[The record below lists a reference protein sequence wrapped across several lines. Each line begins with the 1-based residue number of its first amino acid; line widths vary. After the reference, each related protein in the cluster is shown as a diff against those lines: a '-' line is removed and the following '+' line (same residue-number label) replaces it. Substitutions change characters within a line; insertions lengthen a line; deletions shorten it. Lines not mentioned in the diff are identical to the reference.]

1 MKLKT
6 YSLHNLNEI
15 PQLKRLSKKQK
26 LEIEVAARVIPFK
39 TNNYIVDNLIRW
51 SNYKNDPI
59 FILNFPTKDLLKN
72 GQFEKIASLIK
83 KGANKG
89 EITKAIHKIWLQLN
103 PHPGDQ
109 LKYNVPEL
117 NKVKLKGIQH
127 KYNETLLFFPT
138 QGQTCHAYCTF
149 CFRWPQFTNRPELK
163 FAMNQTDMLIKYL
176 KKNKQITDILITGG
190 DPMIMS
196 ANRLGK
202 YINAILGADLS
213 HLTTIRIGSKALSYW
228 PYRFISDPDSK
239 DLLNIFKKVI
249 KSGKHLA
256 FMANFNHPSELST
269 EAVKQATGNILKTG
283 AQIRSQ
289 SPILNNINANPDV
302 WNQLWKEQVK
312 LGIIPYY
319 MFMPR
324 DTGAQH
330 YFAVPLV
337 KAWEVFKNAY
347 ANTSGLCRTVRG
359 PIMSASPGKIQIT
372 GVTEI
377 FDEKVMVLLF
387 LQARDTEWIRKP
399 FLAKYN
405 EDALWLNDLK
415 PAFGKKEF
423 FFEKSL
429 KKILHESNNIRKL
442 EFEKYYDN
450 KQCTS
455 SG

>member
-6 YSLHNLNEI
+6 YNIYNFREI
-15 PQLKRLSKKQK
+15 PQLAKLSKKQK
-26 LEIEVAARVIPFK
+26 YEIEVASKVIPFK
-39 TNNYIVDNLIRW
+39 TNNYVVNNLIRW
-51 SNYKNDPI
+51 SNYKNDPL
-59 FILNFPTKDLLKN
+59 FLLNFPTRDLLSN
-72 GQFEKIASLIK
+72 ENFEKIDFLIK
-83 KGANKG
+83 READRTELNR
-89 EITKAIHKIWLQLN
+89 TIHEIWLQLN

-117 NKVKLKGIQH
+117 NKIKLKGIQH
-127 KYNETLLFFPT
+127 KYNETILFFPA

-149 CFRWPQFTNRPELK
+149 CFRWPQFTNRPELR
-163 FAMNQTDMLIKYL
+163 FAMNQPDLLIKYL

-190 DPMIMS
+190 DPMIMT
-196 ANRLGK
+196 AKQLGK
-202 YINAILGADLS
+202 YIDAILDADLS

-228 PYRFISDPDSK
+228 PYRFISDPDSR
-239 DLLNIFKKVI
+239 DILNIFRKII
-249 KSGKHLA
+249 KSGRHLA
-256 FMANFNHPSELST
+256 FMANFSHPVELST
-269 EAVKQATGNILKTG
+269 EAVRLAIRNIISTG

-289 SPILNNINANPDV
+289 SPILNNINAKADI
-302 WNQLWKEQVK
+302 WNKLWKEQVK

-337 KAWEVFKNAY
+337 KAWEIFKDAY

-377 FDEKVMVLLF
+377 FDEKLIVLLF
-387 LQARDTEWIRKP
+387 LQARDTKWTRKP

-405 EDALWLNDLK
+405 EKALWLNDLK

-429 KKILHESNNIRKL
+429 RKILYDNINIRKL
-442 EFEKYYDN
+442 EFEEYYTDKKYA
-450 KQCTS
+450 S
-455 SG
+455 S

>member
-6 YSLHNLNEI
+6 YNIHNFKEI
-15 PQLKRLSKKQK
+15 PQIAKLSKKQIH
-26 LEIEVAARVIPFK
+26 EIEVASKIVPFK
-39 TNNYIVDNLIRW
+39 TNNYVVNNLIRW
-51 SNYKNDPI
+51 SNYKNDPV
-59 FILNFPTKDLLKN
+59 FVLNFPTKDLLSN
-72 GQFEKIASLIK
+72 GHFEKIDFLIK
-83 KGANKG
+83 KRAGKT
-89 EITKAIHKIWLQLN
+89 EIKDTIQKIWLQLN

-109 LKYNVPEL
+109 LKYNIPEL
-117 NKVKLKGIQH
+117 GKTRLKGLQH

-149 CFRWPQFTNRPELK
+149 CFRWPQFINKPELR
-163 FAMNQTDMLIKYL
+163 FGMNQTELLVKYL

-190 DPMIMS
+190 DPMIMT
-196 ANRLGK
+196 ARQLGR
-202 YINAILGADLS
+202 YINAILNADLS
-213 HLTTIRIGSKALSYW
+213 HLTTIRIGTKALSYW
-228 PYRFISDPDSK
+228 PYRFISDPDSR
-239 DLLNIFKKVI
+239 DILDIFRKVI
-249 KSGKHLA
+249 KSGRHLA
-256 FMANFNHPSELST
+256 FMANFSHPVELKT
-269 EAVKQATGNILKTG
+269 EAVKQAIDNILKTG

-289 SPILNNINANPDV
+289 SPILNHINASADI
-302 WNQLWKEQVK
+302 WNKLWKEQVK

-337 KAWEVFKNAY
+337 KAWEIFKDAY

-377 FDEKVMVLLF
+377 FDENVMVLLF
-387 LQARDTEWIRKP
+387 LQARDTKWTRKP

-405 EDALWLNDLK
+405 EDALWLDDLR

-429 KKILHESNNIRKL
+429 RKILYDNINIRKL
-442 EFEKYYDN
+442 DFEEYYTD
-450 KQCTS
+450 KQCAS
-455 SG
+455 S

>member
-1 MKLKT
+1 MKLKI
-6 YSLHNLNEI
+6 YNFHNFREI
-15 PQLKRLSKKQK
+15 PQLAKLSKKQK
-26 LEIEVAARVIPFK
+26 HEIEIASLVIPFK
-39 TNNYIVDNLIRW
+39 TNNYVINNLIKW

-59 FILNFPTKDLLKN
+59 FLLNFPTRDLLSN
-72 GQFEKIASLIK
+72 EHFEKIDFLIK
-83 KGANKG
+83 KGADRT
-89 EITKAIHKIWLQLN
+89 EINRTIHKIWLQLN

-117 NKVKLKGIQH
+117 NKIKLKGIQH

-149 CFRWPQFTNRPELK
+149 CFRWPQFTNRPELR
-163 FAMNQTDMLIKYL
+163 FTMNQTDLLVKYL

-190 DPMIMS
+190 DPMIMT
-196 ANRLGK
+196 ANQLGK
-202 YINAILGADLS
+202 YINAILDADLS

-228 PYRFISDPDSK
+228 PYRFTSDTDTK
-239 DLLNIFKKVI
+239 DILDIFRKVV
-249 KSGKHLA
+249 KSGRHLA
-256 FMANFNHPSELST
+256 FMANFSHPVELST
-269 EAVKQATGNILKTG
+269 EEVKLATRNILSTG

-289 SPILNNINANPDV
+289 SPILNHINARADI

-330 YFAVPLV
+330 YFALPLV
-337 KAWEVFKNAY
+337 KAWEIFKEAY

-359 PIMSASPGKIQIT
+359 PIMSASPGKIQIA

-377 FDEKVMVLLF
+377 FDEKVIVLTF
-387 LQARDTEWIRKP
+387 LQARDTEWTRKP

-405 EDALWLNDLK
+405 EDALWLNDLR

-423 FFEKSL
+423 FFEKTL
-429 KKILHESNNIRKL
+429 RKILYDNFNIRKL
-442 EFEKYYDN
+442 EFEQYYTD
-450 KQCTS
+450 KQCAS
-455 SG
+455 S

>member
-6 YSLHNLNEI
+6 YNLHNFREI
-15 PQLKRLSKKQK
+15 PQLAKLSKKQK
-26 LEIEVAARVIPFK
+26 HEIEVASQVVPFK
-39 TNNYIVDNLIRW
+39 TNNYIVNNLIRW
-51 SNYKNDPI
+51 SNYKNDPV
-59 FILNFPTKDLLKN
+59 FLLNFPTKEIL
-72 GQFEKIASLIK
+72 GSEHFEKIDFLIN
-83 KGANKG
+83 KGADKTELNR
-89 EITKAIHKIWLQLN
+89 AIHKIWLQLN

-109 LKYNVPEL
+109 QKYNVPEL
-117 NKVKLKGIQH
+117 NKIKLKGIQH

-149 CFRWPQFTNRPELK
+149 CFRWPQFTNWTELR
-163 FAMNQTDMLIKYL
+163 FAMNRTDLLIKYL

-190 DPMIMS
+190 DPMIMT
-196 ANRLGK
+196 ANQLGK
-202 YINAILGADLS
+202 YIDAILDADLS

-228 PYRFISDPDSK
+228 PYRFISDPDSRDIL
-239 DLLNIFKKVI
+239 DLFRKVI
-249 KSGKHLA
+249 KSGRHLA
-256 FMANFNHPSELST
+256 FMANFSHPVELST

-289 SPILNNINANPDV
+289 SPILNHINARADI
-302 WNQLWKEQVK
+302 WNKLWKEQVK

-330 YFAVPLV
+330 YFAVPLI
-337 KAWEVFKNAY
+337 KAWEIFKDAY

-372 GVTEI
+372 GVAEI
-377 FDEKVMVLLF
+377 FDEKVIVLLF
-387 LQARDTEWIRKP
+387 LQARDTKWTRKP

-405 EDALWLNDLK
+405 EDALWLDDLS

-429 KKILHESNNIRKL
+429 RKILYDNINIRKL
-442 EFEKYYDN
+442 EFEQYYTD
-450 KQCTS
+450 KQCAS
-455 SG
+455 S

>member
-6 YSLHNLNEI
+6 YSLHNLTEI
-15 PQLKRLSKKQK
+15 PQLKRLSKKQRQ
-26 LEIEVAARVIPFK
+26 EIEIAARVIPFK
-39 TNNYIVDNLIRW
+39 TNNYVVENLIRW
-51 SNYKNDPI
+51 SNYKTDPI

-72 GQFEKIASLIK
+72 EHFEKVASLIK

-89 EITKAIHKIWLQLN
+89 EITKAVHNIWLQLN

-109 LKYNVPEL
+109 LKHNVPEL
-117 NKVKLKGIQH
+117 NKTKLKGIQH

-149 CFRWPQFTNRPELK
+149 CFRWPQFTNRQELK
-163 FAMNQTDMLIKYL
+163 FAMNKPDLLIKYL

-196 ANRLGK
+196 ANQLGK
-202 YINAILGADLS
+202 YINAILDADLS
-213 HLTTIRIGSKALSYW
+213 HLTTIRIGSKVLSYW
-228 PYRFISDPDSK
+228 PYRFISDPDSR
-239 DLLNIFKKVI
+239 DLLNIFKKVF

-256 FMANFNHPSELST
+256 FMANFSHPVELST
-269 EAVKQATGNILKTG
+269 EAVKLAIGNILKTG

-289 SPILNNINANPDV
+289 SPVLNNINASPAI
-302 WNQLWKEQVK
+302 WNELWKEQVK

-337 KAWEVFKNAY
+337 KAWEIYKDAY
-347 ANTSGLCRTVRG
+347 AATSGLCRTVRG
-359 PIMSASPGKIQIT
+359 PIMSTSPGKIQIT

-387 LQARDTEWIRKP
+387 LQARDTKWTRKP

-405 EDALWLNDLK
+405 EDALWLDDLK

-423 FFEKSL
+423 FYEKTL
-429 KKILHESNNIRKL
+429 RKILYDSNNIRKL
-442 EFEKYYDN
+442 EVERYYDD
-450 KQCTS
+450 KKYMS